1 MRIAGIYKL
10 PSCTDIQLALFGTS
24 WSCFDFVCRPGIIA
38 ASCLPL
44 PSYGVTWLC
53 CLLSPAFFFT
63 GFTSSRPFAS
73 FLSCLAASPLGSSL
87 PKSHPGTAPCYCNN
101 GRRPAAEQSDVTS
114 LKLDWRH
121 IDLPI
126 GSPSPNLVD
135 RMRRLS
141 VSPDTSESFEFVSR
155 TPSLCS
161 VDSHGGGVYFHHGDG
176 YAARAEGCHS
186 DERNVVLEPGKD
198 AFNERPV
205 TPGTHDEKSNKHEP
219 DDSGFN
225 LPKASPY
232 WYQFVGFV
240 PEPSATFDS
249 EFARLAKH
257 QGWHANP
264 TRKHRNKALLDELV
278 FHFGSKELDQ
288 MQALCKLIHIQD
300 IPPSI
305 TQCRSVSRRIP
316 STLFADDLTHLRL

>member
-1 MRIAGIYKL
+1 MRIAGIHRL
-10 PSCTDIQLALFGTS
+10 PSCTGIQHALFGTS

-53 CLLSPAFFFT
+53 CLLSPASSFT
-63 GFTSSRPFAS
+63 GFTSSCPFAS
-73 FLSCLAASPLGSSL
+73 FISCLAASLLGSSL
-87 PKSHPGTAPCYCNN
+87 PKSHSGTAPCDCNN
-101 GRRPAAEQSDVTS
+101 GRRPAAEQSVVTS

-126 GSPSPNLVD
+126 GSLSPHLVD

-141 VSPDTSESFEFVSR
+141 VSSDTSESFELVSR

-161 VDSHGGGVYFHHGDG
+161 VDSNGGGVHFRHGDG
-176 YAARAEGCHS
+176 YTARAEGCRI
-186 DERNVVLEPGKD
+186 DERDVVPEPGKD

-205 TPGTHDEKSNKHEP
+205 TPGTHDEP
-219 DDSGFN
+219 DDSGFD

-264 TRKHRNKALLDELV
+264 TRKHRNEALLAELV
-278 FHFGSKELDQ
+278 FHFGDLSSENPSQ
-288 MQALCKLIHIQD
+288 VQALCKLLRIKD
-300 IPPSI
+300 IPSSNK
-305 TQCRSVSRRIP
+305 QCRIVSKRIP
-316 STLFADDLTHLRL
+316 STLFADGLTHLRL